1 MRLITLEQEEEVVRL
16 YRSEKYTI
24 KQICKMTGVLSEQT
38 IYRILR
44 ERNIPKREI
53 RIITKKI
60 SVSLDHETELI
71 LDKIKRAFE
80 VNQTVVVSFES
91 VPYVS
96 TSFVNSAFINL
107 LSDYSFE
114 RIREDLKIINS
125 NSQINSLIKN
135 RFAFETSKIAVV

>member
-1 MRLITLEQEEEVVRL
+1 MVTIEVKNIVNNYSDNQSGLIL
-16 YRSEKYTI
+16 
-24 KQICKMTGVLSEQT
+24 
-38 IYRILR
+38 
-44 ERNIPKREI
+44 
-53 RIITKKI
+53 
-60 SVSLDHETELI
+60 

-80 VNQTVVVSFES
+80 ANQTVVISFES

-107 LSDYSFE
+107 LSDYSFD

-135 RFAFETSKIAVV
+135 RLAFETSKIAVV

>member
-1 MRLITLEQEEEVVRL
+1 MVTIEVKNIVNNYSDNQSGLI
-16 YRSEKYTI
+16 
-24 KQICKMTGVLSEQT
+24 
-38 IYRILR
+38 
-44 ERNIPKREI
+44 
-53 RIITKKI
+53 
-60 SVSLDHETELI
+60 I

>member
-1 MRLITLEQEEEVVRL
+1 MVTIEV
-16 YRSEKYTI
+16 K
-24 KQICKMTGVLSEQT
+24 
-38 IYRILR
+38 
-44 ERNIPKREI
+44 NIVNNY
-53 RIITKKI
+53 
-60 SVSLDHETELI
+60 SDNQSGLVI

-80 VNQTVVVSFES
+80 ANQTVVISFES

-107 LSDYSFE
+107 L
-114 RIREDLKIINS
+114 RKDLKIINS